1 MPGTSQTRFWI
12 LAIGVVAASLDGV
25 AILLHAWAGV
35 HMAFTVIVMAPLSV
49 VILLA
54 LAAWSRKQGEEIF
67 IQRLAGGLF
76 AGFMGL
82 VAYDVVRWIILISG
96 MVPFNPFRAIE
107 VFGLLILKTD
117 AATWLTK
124 SVGWAFHIWNGLS
137 FAVMFTLAFGCGTV
151 LLALAWSLVLEVAM
165 LASYPSMFRI
175 KLEWPFISVSLAG
188 HIAYGLALGYAARGA
203 VKA

>member
-1 MPGTSQTRFWI
+1 MPG
-12 LAIGVVAASLDGV
+12 L
-25 AILLHAWAGV
+25 GV